1 MQTTEDKFDFAN
13 EIYNLIDHD
22 SIDASDVEQQYTIP
36 STTVAPDVVIGVA
49 NLLATSI
56 ASSLISTRGHTLD
69 VLRPLRLNPLIGGNG
84 HASPGGWSIT
94 TPTLLCE
101 WVVREGEPWDDVIAK
116 VMQARRT
123 VSVD

>member
-1 MQTTEDKFDFAN
+1 MQTDDFTDDDFTDTDN
-13 EIYNLIDHD
+13 FT
-22 SIDASDVEQQYTIP
+22 DADESV
-36 STTVAPDVVIGVA
+36 VA
-49 NLLATSI
+49 NILASSV
-56 ASSLISTRGHTLD
+56 ASSLISSRGHTID

-101 WVVREGEPWDDVIAK
+101 WVVREGELWDDVIAK

-123 VSVD
+123 ASTGDN